1 MTGIATATQPEH
13 ASSRRRRMTRA
24 VARRWPT
31 GAAIA
36 GAAASLALWAPLPH
50 QAQTYVSAWCVL
62 LAAVIYLTWG
72 TARGDLARR
81 PLLCAQTVGVL
92 GFGAVAIAA
101 VAATPASAAS
111 FSPAAGSATPSGTP
125 CTTAPTGSSPAG
137 TRNLPR
143 LRPDHRCRGARRGLT
158 AQPSNR
164 HPTSEISMNPRHQP
178 MANTSRSSSPM
189 SGNRV
194 THSADRPRT

>member
-50 QAQTYVSAWCVL
+50 QVQTYVSAWCVL
-62 LAAVIYLTWG
+62 LAAIIYLTWG

-81 PLLCAQTVGVL
+81 PLLCAQTAGVL

-101 VAATPASAAS
+101 VAATPSVGR
-111 FSPAAGSATPSGTP
+111 FV
-125 CTTAPTGSSPAG
+125 C
-137 TRNLPR
+137 LR
-143 LRPDHRCRGARRGLT
+143 LAR
-158 AQPSNR
+158 
-164 HPTSEISMNPRHQP
+164 PRHLGRR
-178 MANTSRSSSPM
+178 ASPRRL
-189 SGNRV
+189 G
-194 THSADRPRT
+194 RPPLVRGTCLVCDLIIAAALLAVG

>member
-24 VARRWPT
+24 AARRWPT

-72 TARGDLARR
+72 TARGGPRPATAAMRADRRRARLRRRRDRCRRRYPSVGRFVLAS
-81 PLLCAQTVGVL
+81 GWL
-92 GFGAVAIAA
+92 GHAIWDAVHHRANWVVPRWYAE
-101 VAATPASAAS
+101 PAS
-111 FSPAAGSATPSGTP
+111 SAT
-125 CTTAPTGSSPAG
+125 
-137 TRNLPR
+137 
-143 LRPDHRCRGARRGLT
+143 
-158 AQPSNR
+158 
-164 HPTSEISMNPRHQP
+164 
-178 MANTSRSSSPM
+178 
-189 SGNRV
+189 
-194 THSADRPRT
+194 

>member
-50 QAQTYVSAWCVL
+50 QVQTYVSAWCVL
-62 LAAVIYLTWG
+62 LAAIIYLTWG

-81 PLLCAQTVGVL
+81 PLLCAQTAGVL

-101 VAATPASAAS
+101 VAATPSVGRFVLAGGWLGHAIWDAVHHRADWVVPRWYAEPAS
-111 FSPAAGSATPSGTP
+111 SAT
-125 CTTAPTGSSPAG
+125 
-137 TRNLPR
+137 
-143 LRPDHRCRGARRGLT
+143 
-158 AQPSNR
+158 
-164 HPTSEISMNPRHQP
+164 
-178 MANTSRSSSPM
+178 
-189 SGNRV
+189 
-194 THSADRPRT
+194 